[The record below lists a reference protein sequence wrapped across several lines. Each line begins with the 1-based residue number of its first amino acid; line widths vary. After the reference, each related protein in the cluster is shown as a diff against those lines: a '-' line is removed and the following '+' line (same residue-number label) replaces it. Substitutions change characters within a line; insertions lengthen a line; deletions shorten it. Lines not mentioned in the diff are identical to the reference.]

1 MALKSVDSQH
11 FYIDDRLIDMVWIKH
26 HAGELVNAANYHEI
40 NRSLHWLTRLAQR
53 LAEGRVA
60 EDDEAATEIAKK
72 RLANLGLHWYLD

>member
-11 FYIDDRLIDMVWIKH
+11 FYINDRLIDMVWIKR

-53 LAEGRVA
+53 LAEGSVA
-60 EDDEAATEIAKK
+60 ESDVAAEAAAKK
-72 RLANLGLHWYLD
+72 RLANLGLHYYLD

>member
-11 FYIDDRLIDMVWIKH
+11 FYIDDRLIDMVWINR

-40 NRSLHWLTRLAQR
+40 NRSLHWLNRLAQR

-60 EDDEAATEIAKK
+60 ETDAEAEAAAKK
-72 RLANLGLHWYLD
+72 RLTNLGLNWYLV

>member
-11 FYIDDRLIDMVWIKH
+11 FYIDGRLIDMVWINR

-40 NRSLHWLTRLAQR
+40 NRSLHWLNRLAQR

-60 EDDEAATEIAKK
+60 ETDAEAEAAAKK
-72 RLANLGLHWYLD
+72 RLTNLGLNWYLV